1 MQRRLAA
8 LRERHAELERALE
21 DERARAC
28 PDLDRIRRLKIDKL
42 RLKDEMAM
50 ISTSEPPIHA

>member
-21 DERARAC
+21 DERARLSR
-28 PDLDRIRRLKIDKL
+28 P
-42 RLKDEMAM
+42 
-50 ISTSEPPIHA
+50 